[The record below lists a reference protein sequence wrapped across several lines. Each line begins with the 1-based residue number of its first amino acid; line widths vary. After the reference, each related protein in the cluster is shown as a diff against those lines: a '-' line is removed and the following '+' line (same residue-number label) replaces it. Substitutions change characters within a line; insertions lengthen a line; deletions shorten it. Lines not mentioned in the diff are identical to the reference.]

1 MTTTV
6 HFLAQHWKQR
16 FRGITKAFS
25 MGSIQNT
32 DGHDQ
37 AVTPD
42 AGINEIRLRTYQ
54 AEMLEASLKDN
65 IIVVQ
70 DTGSGKTHM
79 CVAL

>member
-1 MTTTV
+1 
-6 HFLAQHWKQR
+6 
-16 FRGITKAFS
+16 
-25 MGSIQNT
+25 MGSLQNI

-42 AGINEIRLRTYQ
+42 VGINEIRLRTYQ

-79 CVAL
+79 CVVL